1 MNFFSRNFLDKGR
14 SSEPHR
20 GEPLRGEAAGADATP
35 FDPARFE
42 TGKARPLNAAR
53 PSGAEHEVALDDLFF
68 STTDARG
75 VIDEAN
81 AVFCRMSRYPRNRLM
96 GAPHSIIRHPA
107 MPGGAFK
114 LVWDLLLAGKP
125 ACAYVLNLAADG
137 SAYWAFATIVP
148 IGERLLSVRQRPC
161 HSQLMGS
168 VAVVYEEALL
178 EERKARSG
186 DMRQSKVAS
195 VGAAC
200 IGKALGDLG
209 YASYE
214 DFQLDLVPLEL
225 AARREL
231 SPTPAGTAVSDP
243 LHVSIVSCSS
253 EVETQLAELTDA
265 MSAAQDVTTRLSAA
279 SKAIIETMRRLA
291 EVLSGA
297 RVVCE
302 DWPNQDELVVT
313 ALPAVLDKCA
323 HLQGALGPIEAEV
336 NAVVHTRR
344 QFRFDV
350 ELARLQNEAIGR
362 YVVGVASG
370 AEDPKISCK
379 AITSLSNALYALV
392 NTDLAHD
399 IEATSQLRGEVNTVA
414 AALRVL
420 NMVVGTWRRLVD
432 TRGMAEVLQDAMPV
446 LDKALKRMGR
456 EVTEISESVGLL
468 VSAIEGFDVD
478 LLKDRLTRI
487 ASESERF

>member
-1 MNFFSRNFLDKGR
+1 MNFFSRNFLDKPR
-14 SSEPHR
+14 PVEV
-20 GEPLRGEAAGADATP
+20 E
-35 FDPARFE
+35 
-42 TGKARPLNAAR
+42 KARPLNAVR
-53 PSGAEHEVALDDLFF
+53 PSGAEHEVGLDDLFF
-68 STTDARG
+68 STTDMKG

-81 AVFCRMSRYPRNRLM
+81 AVFCRISRYPRQRLI

-148 IGERLLSVRQRPC
+148 IGDRLLSVRQRPC

-168 VAVVYEEALL
+168 IAVVYEQALL
-178 EERKARSG
+178 EERSARSG

-195 VGAAC
+195 VGAAL
-200 IGKALGDLG
+200 INKALADLG

-225 AARREL
+225 AARRDL
-231 SPTPAGTAVSDP
+231 SPTPAGNAVSDP
-243 LHVSIVSCSS
+243 LHVSIVACSS
-253 EVETQLAELTDA
+253 QVEAQLAALTTA
-265 MSAAQDVTTRLSAA
+265 MASAQDVTTRLSTA
-279 SKAIIETMRRLA
+279 SKALIETMRRLA
-291 EVLSGA
+291 DVLGGA
-297 RVVCE
+297 RGVCD
-302 DWPNQDELVVT
+302 DWHNQDELVVT

-336 NAVVHTRR
+336 AEVVHIRR

-362 YVVGVASG
+362 YVVGVARG
-370 AEDPKISCK
+370 VEDPAVSSK

-420 NMVVGTWRRLVD
+420 NMVVNSWRNLVD
-432 TRGMAEVLQDAMPV
+432 TRGMGEALQEAMPL

-456 EVTEISESVGLL
+456 EVAEISESVGLL
-468 VSAIEGFDVD
+468 VSAIDGFDVD
-478 LLKDRLTRI
+478 LLKDQLAQISTD
-487 ASESERF
+487 SERF